1 MLMGDDR
8 KALFCHIVWEDQSQM
23 SLWQNP
29 FSYSKSVMDL
39 KASDFQIRVVF
50 TEASF
55 LSIMVP
61 GLHVSVT

>member
-1 MLMGDDR
+1 MLVGADR
-8 KALFCHIVWEDQSQM
+8 KALFCHIVWEAQSQM

-29 FSYSKSVMDL
+29 SSYSKSVMDM
-39 KASDFQIRVVF
+39 KASDFQIRVTF